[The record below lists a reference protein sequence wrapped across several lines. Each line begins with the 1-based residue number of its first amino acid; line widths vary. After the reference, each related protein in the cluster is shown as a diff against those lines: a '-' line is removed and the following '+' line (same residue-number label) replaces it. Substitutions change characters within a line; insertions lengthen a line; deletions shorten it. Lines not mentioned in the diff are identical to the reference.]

1 MSMRS
6 AAELMRAYYEA
17 LNEPNLDAL
26 EGLSHPDAEW
36 RFPGSTLHG
45 GAPVRMVMQR
55 SLATGLRMHH
65 VIRHMVEQAN
75 VALCE
80 LVDTN
85 VVDGNVYT
93 IRGAVVCEEREGK
106 IIRLAAYPD
115 AGEMTAFL
123 NALEAALAARA

>member
-1 MSMRS
+1 MRS

-26 EGLSHPDAEW
+26 EGLFHPDAEW

-45 GAPVRMVMQR
+45 GAPVRLVMRR
-55 SLATGLRMHH
+55 SLSTGLRMHH
-65 VIRHMVEQAN
+65 VIGHMVEQAN

-80 LVDTN
+80 LVATN